1 LNGAQCVWVKGPSS
15 VSQKGVY
22 GLVPTPVTSA
32 NVGNNPGSRRGSAY
46 WVDESGEL
54 WLFGDEGFD
63 AAGSNGN
70 GLLNDLWRYVPYP

>member
-1 LNGAQCVWVKGPSS
+1 MGLGKGTKFCQP
-15 VSQKGVY
+15 KGVY
-22 GLVPTPVTSA
+22 GLVLTPVTSA